1 MDDTYLLNTWPKMR
15 RQKLTLSVDPDVI
28 AKAKAFSRRHR
39 TSISALVT
47 RFLRQ
52 LDEPA
57 VPDAP
62 IVARLRGLLPRDV
75 GRDQQRRSIESKHW
89 R

>member
-1 MDDTYLLNTWPKMR
+1 MR

-39 TSISALVT
+39 TSVSELVT

-52 LDEPA
+52 LDERDTA
-57 VPDAP
+57 EAP
-62 IVARLRGLLPRDV
+62 VVERLRGLLPHDASRDH
-75 GRDQQRRSIESKHW
+75 QRHSSERKHW

>member
-1 MDDTYLLNTWPKMR
+1 MNAYTFVNWRTMR
-15 RQKLTLSVDPDVI
+15 RQKLTLSVDPEVI

-39 TSISALVT
+39 TSISELVT

-52 LDEPA
+52 LDESEEA
-57 VPDAP
+57 DAP
-62 IVARLRGLLPRDV
+62 IVARLRGLLPPDV
-75 GRDQQRRSIESKHW
+75 SREQQRESNERKHW